1 MSCGC
6 AAPYLGP
13 SLGDLCYGGTHIVF
27 LSLINTLI
35 QNQCDI
41 GEICQR
47 VSPKTNP
54 DSVLDLVVIGGVAA
68 GSVGAG
74 RLSENPAWKV
84 LLIEA
89 GNDEPPGTQVPS
101 MLGNFLRKPDLDWGY
116 KTEPQEFACLGNEEQ
131 RCSWM
136 RAKML
141 GGCGAINGMKYMRG
155 TPKDYDGWGA
165 LGNTGWG
172 YDDVMKYF
180 LMSEDNQE
188 VGTLVSE
195 EIHGTG
201 GPMVIA
207 RFPDRPELAEDLMT
221 AAEELGYP
229 VVNDLT
235 DGNFTGFSISQTS
248 NM

>member
-27 LSLINTLI
+27 LSLINILI
-35 QNQCDI
+35 QNQCNI

-47 VSPKTNP
+47 VTPKTQP
-54 DSVLDLVVIGGVAA
+54 DSDYDFVVIGGGAA
-68 GSVGAG
+68 GSVVAG